1 MRGAGCRHE
10 RVAEVTRFFR
20 PAPPPRYR
28 ILAVHLSG
36 TGWTRYA
43 ISVWPSR
50 PSADYRGQLIM
61 ADARAILSTVL
72 YCAWWPTSKL
82 LLAIRAILS
91 PFWAIL
97 QFVFLPLIYLVHAI
111 LAVILLPFRLHL
123 LERFEVTSFPL
134 FSLSIWVSHECRN
147 ANATQSKGYYA
158 KNARLFTYGL
168 ESLA

>member
-1 MRGAGCRHE
+1 
-10 RVAEVTRFFR
+10 
-20 PAPPPRYR
+20 
-28 ILAVHLSG
+28 
-36 TGWTRYA
+36 
-43 ISVWPSR
+43 
-50 PSADYRGQLIM
+50 M

-123 LERFEVTSFPL
+123 LERFETIYIWLGIASLIGCVTGGAL
-134 FSLSIWVSHECRN
+134 FLLFRILSSALNIDAAAAESKTRDRGRTAKEYRAARHERKR
-147 ANATQSKGYYA
+147 AAADGFSSSSSTAVHKAA
-158 KNARLFTYGL
+158 KPDRRGL
-168 ESLA
+168 SSQTIIEEESEF